1 MSQLRED
8 VIRAVAS
15 MCVLK
20 GTSSEKDMDNFAE
33 EYMSMYEKVYQHA
46 LKDPKFLGS
55 PWYKHET

>member
-33 EYMSMYEKVYQHA
+33 EYMSMCEKVYQHA
-46 LKDPKFLGS
+46 AKSLNYLGS
-55 PWYKHET
+55 PWYKNED